1 MDNKEKTKETVMRLN
16 EIARTVRRA
25 ATAAQSQFDDLTDQT
40 VYNTH
45 AKLLVYIANN
55 VVLAP
60 QNRKFVI
67 DDNNKD
73 ILRFMLYYFN
83 NCNLAEEVFP
93 DKGYKLHKNLL
104 IMGGVGVGKTMLM
117 QIFSEYLKATNN
129 PNYFYN
135 VSVTQMT
142 NYFTMHNNIDRYTY
156 NEEADGGFEGTPINI
171 CLNDVGVEN
180 RPFYGIDTR
189 TIVEDFLHARN
200 EIWTQTAVGQR
211 KFAHLTT
218 NLDAK
223 ELKEAFTDDFGRLV
237 DRFKTYNV
245 IHLKGDS
252 RR

>member
-117 QIFSEYLKATNN
+117 QIF
-129 PNYFYN
+129 
-135 VSVTQMT
+135 
-142 NYFTMHNNIDRYTY
+142 R
-156 NEEADGGFEGTPINI
+156 
-171 CLNDVGVEN
+171 
-180 RPFYGIDTR
+180 
-189 TIVEDFLHARN
+189 
-200 EIWTQTAVGQR
+200 
-211 KFAHLTT
+211 
-218 NLDAK
+218 
-223 ELKEAFTDDFGRLV
+223 
-237 DRFKTYNV
+237 
-245 IHLKGDS
+245 
-252 RR
+252 